1 VHAGGLRRIDKRWA
15 NGAPSKV
22 YRRALTQQTMD
33 EPRLFL
39 VRVWQHLSQFRAA
52 VRGVDEAEPR
62 LFEEPAQLSEYLRQA
77 SAAPSPPAEPDHA
90 PANAWQTPP
99 R

>member
-1 VHAGGLRRIDKRWA
+1 M
-15 NGAPSKV
+15 S
-22 YRRALTQQTMD
+22 

-52 VRGVDEAEPR
+52 VRSVDDAEPR
-62 LFEEPAQLSEYLRQA
+62 LFDEPAQLGEFLRQA
-77 SAAPSPPAEPDHA
+77 SAEASPGPPAGGDEA
-90 PANAWQTPP
+90 TANARQTPP

>member
-1 VHAGGLRRIDKRWA
+1 M
-15 NGAPSKV
+15 S
-22 YRRALTQQTMD
+22 

-52 VRGVDEAEPR
+52 VRGLDEAEPQ
-62 LFEEPAQLSEYLRQA
+62 LFDEPAQLGEFLRQA
-77 SAAPSPPAEPDHA
+77 SAEAPRPPAEGNGT
-90 PANAWQTPP
+90 PANAEQTPP

>member
-1 VHAGGLRRIDKRWA
+1 
-15 NGAPSKV
+15 
-22 YRRALTQQTMD
+22 MD

-62 LFEEPAQLSEYLRQA
+62 LFEDPAQLSDYLRQA
-77 SAAPSPPAEPDHA
+77 SAQPPSSGARGDA
-90 PANAWQTPP
+90 SANAWQTPP

>member
-1 VHAGGLRRIDKRWA
+1 
-15 NGAPSKV
+15 
-22 YRRALTQQTMD
+22 MD

-52 VRGVDEAEPR
+52 VRGVDEAEPH
-62 LFEEPAQLSEYLRQA
+62 LFDEPAQLSEYLRQA
-77 SAAPSPPAEPDHA
+77 SAAPSPPAEPGDA
-90 PANAWQTPP
+90 TANAWQTPP

>member
-1 VHAGGLRRIDKRWA
+1 M
-15 NGAPSKV
+15 S
-22 YRRALTQQTMD
+22 

-62 LFEEPAQLSEYLRQA
+62 LFDEPAQLGEFLRQA
-77 SAAPSPPAEPDHA
+77 SAEAPSPPAEDGSA
-90 PANAWQTPP
+90 PANAGQTPP
-99 R
+99 V